1 MKFSSRRVYFICLAA
16 CGVLLFFVGCESL
29 PVRSSQ
35 KRAAAADARWLEA
48 EKRQVAQTGFEPVS
62 ASEAWSEVWVALHQL
77 AKEVTGKEAEIR
89 PGLRVVYASDVK
101 RVTVLVQPVK
111 ADASLGLKTAIFD
124 RVFLKQMAPFPES
137 RLWRLVP
144 APSGDKPMTEPDYV
158 FTSHLIPQLP
168 DRNVEGWEDQRV
180 VFAYVWGIIDT
191 RTGEIVMEHAARIE
205 HLTLRP
211 PPPDSPE
218 WDKE

>member
-1 MKFSSRRVYFICLAA
+1 MKSRLLLRCVLGCFVA
-16 CGVLLFFVGCESL
+16 CGALLFFAGCESL
-29 PVRSSQ
+29 PVGSSQ
-35 KRAAAADARWLEA
+35 KRAAAAEARWLEA

-89 PGLRVVYASDVK
+89 PGFRVVYASDVR
-101 RVTVLVQPVK
+101 RVTVLVQPVR
-111 ADASLGLKTAIFD
+111 ADASLGLKTATFD

-144 APSGDKPMTEPDYV
+144 APSGDKPMPETDYV

-168 DRNVEGWEDQRV
+168 DRNVEGWEDERMG
-180 VFAYVWGIIDT
+180 FAYIWAILDA
-191 RTGEIVMEHAARIE
+191 RSGEIVMEHAARIE
-205 HLTLRP
+205 HLTLRLP
-211 PPPDSPE
+211 PADSPE
-218 WDKE
+218 